1 MLRPPGGYAEIMNDH
16 PLIPDAM
23 EASLA
28 RYIWRHTKAQQVWIL
43 AIVLLSMPTYFL
55 ALDLPK
61 RIVNGPIQGRG
72 FETPDATQNF
82 MTITL
87 PYTDIVLF
95 DGVELTRMGALAL
108 LCAMFLTLVCVNGLF
123 KFYINTYKGRLGER
137 MLRRLRYEL
146 VDRVLRFPIPQ
157 FRKLKASEVSTM
169 VKDEV
174 EPLGGFIGDAFVL
187 PVFLGGQAITALG
200 FILVQNLWLGGLAA
214 GIVIVQA
221 VFIPRLRRILI
232 KLAKQR
238 QLSARQLSG
247 RVGEIVEG
255 ISSVRTNDTSN
266 WERSELA
273 SRLGKIFLIRYEYY
287 QKKFFIKFINN
298 FLAQFTPFLFYSV
311 GGYLAIRGNL
321 DIGQLVAVIAAYK
334 DLPSPVKELIDWD
347 QQRVDVQ
354 VKYSQVTEQFGVD
367 NMVDAKLQMPD
378 KARIESLDGRI
389 EVSNLAVMDDS
400 GAKLIEHASYS
411 GAINEKVA
419 IVGGV
424 NSGAETFVD
433 VLARLIPA
441 SSGSI
446 QINGRQL
453 SSLPEAITGR
463 RIGYAGSDGF
473 LPQSSL
479 EDSIIYTLRHA
490 PLRPHVDQSP
500 EDEHKH
506 ALERRETKLSGNTP
520 LEYSDD
526 WIDYESA
533 GVSNEDELTQHI
545 LKLLKFVELDNDVH
559 DLGLLAIVDAEE
571 FPELAD
577 SILEARRKMR
587 DKLEESGMSAH
598 VESFDP
604 ETYNAEATIGE
615 NLFFGR
621 PIGRE
626 FADAAAYNHPYASR
640 ILKDTGL
647 DAKLYAMG
655 IEIARTM
662 HELFADLSPDDPL
675 FDQFSFFRP
684 EEMGNYQGALSRH
697 GETGFDAAPG
707 DIRAMFLKLPFSYSE
722 PKHRFGLMT
731 EDLRQAIVDARHAFR
746 DNYPEDLKG
755 AIAFYD
761 PDAYNNASSVEDNV
775 IFGRIASGI
784 AEAPERIR
792 ALVLEILAGMGLDD
806 TIRRAGLYFDIGA
819 GGNRLSHAQRQ
830 KISIV
835 RAVVKQPDLLIMNRA
850 LGGLD
855 PRMQKTLLERII
867 ADATGSDG
875 KAPYG
880 LLWVVSQPQLAELF
894 DRVLVFKDG
903 SLVEDGKPGELK
915 AKGGHFARIVA

>member
-1 MLRPPGGYAEIMNDH
+1 
-16 PLIPDAM
+16 M
-23 EASLA
+23 EPSLA

-72 FETPDATQNF
+72 FETPDATQTF
-82 MTITL
+82 MTVNV
-87 PYTDIVLF
+87 PYTDIVLY
-95 DGVELTRMGALAL
+95 DGVELTRLGALAL
-108 LCAMFLTLVCVNGLF
+108 LCGMFLALVCVNGLF

-157 FRKLKASEVSTM
+157 FRKMKASEVSTM

-200 FILVQNLWLGGLAA
+200 FIIVQNFWLGALAA
-214 GIVIVQA
+214 GIVFVQA

-255 ISSVRTNDTSN
+255 ITAVRTNDTSN
-266 WERSELA
+266 WERSELT

-298 FLAQFTPFLFYSV
+298 FLAQFTPFLFYSI
-311 GGYLAIRGNL
+311 GGYLAIRGSL

-367 NMVDAKLQMPD
+367 NMVDAKLQMPETG
-378 KARIESLDGRI
+378 KVEPLSGRI
-389 EVSNLAVMDDS
+389 EVSNLSVMDDS
-400 GAKLIEHASYS
+400 GAKLIETANYS
-411 GAINEKVA
+411 GAITERVA

-424 NSGAETFVD
+424 NSGAETFID
-433 VLARLIPA
+433 VLARLVPTTG
-441 SSGSI
+441 GSI
-446 QINGRQL
+446 QIGGRQL
-453 SSLPEAITGR
+453 GYMPESVTGR
-463 RIGYAGSDGF
+463 RIGYAASDGF

-479 EDSIIYTLRHA
+479 EDSITYPLRHA
-490 PLRPHVDQSP
+490 PLRPREDLTA
-500 EDEHKH
+500 EDEQRLE
-506 ALERRETKLSGNTP
+506 LERGETKLSGNTM

-526 WIDYESA
+526 WIDYDA
-533 GVSNEDELTQHI
+533 ARVSNEEELTDYI

-559 DLGLLAIVDAEE
+559 DLGLLAIVDSQE

-604 ETYNAEATIGE
+604 DRYNNEATIGE

-621 PIGRE
+621 PVGRE
-626 FADAAAYNHPYASR
+626 FADAAAYNHPYANR

-655 IEIARTM
+655 IEIASTM

-675 FDQFSFFRP
+675 FDQFSFFKP
-684 EEMGNYQGALSRH
+684 EEMANYHGALSRH
-697 GETGFDAAPG
+697 SETVFDAAPG
-707 DIRAMFLKLPFSYSE
+707 DIRAMFMKLPFSYSE

-731 EDLRQAIVDARHAFR
+731 EELRKAIVDARHAFR
-746 DNYPEDLKG
+746 DNYPEDLEG

-792 ALVLEILAGMGLDD
+792 ALVLETLAGMGLDD
-806 TIRRAGLYFDIGA
+806 TIRRAGLYFDIGT
-819 GGNRLSHAQRQ
+819 GGKRLSQAQRQ
-830 KISIV
+830 KIGLV
-835 RAVVKQPDLLIMNRA
+835 RALLKHPDLMLMNRA

-855 PRMQKTLLERII
+855 PRTQKILVERILK
-867 ADATGSDG
+867 DAAGSDG
-875 KAPYG
+875 NPPYG

-903 SLVEDGKPGELK
+903 SLVEDGKPDELK
-915 AKGGHFARIVA
+915 ARGGHFAKILA